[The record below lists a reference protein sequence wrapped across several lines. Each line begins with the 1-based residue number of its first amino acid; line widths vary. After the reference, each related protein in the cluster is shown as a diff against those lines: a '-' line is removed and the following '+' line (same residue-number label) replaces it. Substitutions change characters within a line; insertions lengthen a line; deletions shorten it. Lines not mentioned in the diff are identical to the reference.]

1 MNWIALACTAD
12 NYVLAWHESL
22 SLLESACGSEFRAIC
37 RIYGVDEVE
46 YQQLKNNNVDFKIKF
61 SGPRNTSLIGAKKP
75 TEVEELSLILRA
87 RVSLVGEL
95 HQRIAHGYKRF
106 TDVVPWQQEAYQYKT
121 QQAWS
126 VLGGIRDP
134 ESIGFIQDY
143 ADAAGLDL
151 EVAARMITV
160 KSMNQQDM
168 IRKLEYLRIKHQ
180 EAIRCASNKIEFAQA
195 RAAMDEDAFLS
206 MLM

>member
-1 MNWIALACTAD
+1 MNWIALACTAEH
-12 NYVLAWHESL
+12 YVLAWHENL

-37 RIYGVDEVE
+37 RIYGVDDVE
-46 YQQLKNNNVDFKIKF
+46 YQQLKNNNLDFRIKF
-61 SGPRNTSLIGAKKP
+61 SGPRNTSLIGIKKP
-75 TEVEELSLILRA
+75 ADLEELSQILRA
-87 RVSLVGEL
+87 RVSLVSEL

-106 TDVVPWQQEAYQYKT
+106 ADVVPWQQQAYYFKT
-121 QQAWS
+121 AQAWS
-126 VLGGIRDP
+126 VLGGVRDP
-134 ESIGFIQDY
+134 ESIGFVQDY
-143 ADAAGLDL
+143 ASATGLDL

-160 KSMNQQDM
+160 KALNQQDM

-180 EAIRCASNKIEFAQA
+180 EAIRRAASKTEFAQA

>member
-37 RIYGVDEVE
+37 RIYGVDDVE
-46 YQQLKNNNVDFKIKF
+46 YQQLKNNNVDFKVKF

-75 TEVEELSLILRA
+75 DDVEELSLILRA
-87 RVSLVGEL
+87 RVSLINEL

-106 TDVVPWQQEAYQYKT
+106 ADVVPWQQEAYHYKT

-126 VLGGIRDP
+126 VLGGVREP
-134 ESIGFIQDY
+134 ESIGFVQDY
-143 ADAAGLDL
+143 ASATGLDL

-160 KSMNQQDM
+160 KAMNQQDM
-168 IRKLEYLRIKHQ
+168 IRKLEFLRIKHQ
-180 EAIRCASNKIEFAQA
+180 EAIRRASNKTEFAQA